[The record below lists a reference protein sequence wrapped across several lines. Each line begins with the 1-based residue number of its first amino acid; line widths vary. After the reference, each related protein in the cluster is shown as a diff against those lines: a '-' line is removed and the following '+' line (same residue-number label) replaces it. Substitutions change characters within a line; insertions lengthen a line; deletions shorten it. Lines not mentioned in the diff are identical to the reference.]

1 MDLKF
6 QVSKFEKKLLKT
18 ILLLHSGCS
27 SIKYNCKGLDIRII
41 IKIHELIEV
50 ELTGSPK
57 DFAKKINVSER
68 TIYNY
73 LEFMK
78 AELQAPIVYNG
89 SKKSYCYDGE
99 CRLRF
104 KG

>member
-1 MDLKF
+1 M
-6 QVSKFEKKLLKT
+6 
-18 ILLLHSGCS
+18 
-27 SIKYNCKGLDIRII
+27 DIRTI

-50 ELTGSPK
+50 ELTGSPR

-104 KG
+104 RNNENKL

>member
-1 MDLKF
+1 M
-6 QVSKFEKKLLKT
+6 
-18 ILLLHSGCS
+18 
-27 SIKYNCKGLDIRII
+27 DIRII
-41 IKIHELIEV
+41 IKIHELIQV

-57 DFAKKINVSER
+57 DLADKISVSER

-78 AELQAPIVYNG
+78 NELQASIVYNT

-99 CRLRF
+99 CGLRF
-104 KG
+104 NGLMG

>member
-1 MDLKF
+1 M
-6 QVSKFEKKLLKT
+6 
-18 ILLLHSGCS
+18 
-27 SIKYNCKGLDIRII
+27 DIRTI

-57 DFAKKINVSER
+57 DFADKISVSER

-78 AELQAPIVYNG
+78 VELQAPIVYSG

-99 CRLRF
+99 CGLRF
-104 KG
+104 RVNDKNL